1 MDVTVKQI
9 LDSYKS
15 NAPLAEA
22 QTITGPWYT
31 DERIAELER
40 QNVFGATW
48 QMVARTAQLEKPGD
62 FVTTEAGGDPSALV
76 RSADKWLKAFYK
88 VCRPPAAAV
97 VPGARGQAS
106 IFRCPYPGWS
116 YGTDGSL

>member
-1 MDVTVKQI
+1 MRYPASCSWHHHSCDGSETCTEVAMDVTVRQI

-22 QTITGPWYT
+22 ATITGPWYT

-62 FVTTEAGGDPSALV
+62 FVTRKVGGEPIVVV
-76 RSADKWLKAFYK
+76 RSADKSLRAFYN
-88 VCRPPAAAV
+88 V
-97 VPGARGQAS
+97 
-106 IFRCPYPGWS
+106 
-116 YGTDGSL
+116 